1 VSSLSL
7 DRGLRLVTP
16 PTFVVLWATGFVV
29 ARLVAPHAEPLTFLV
44 LRFAASAALLALAA
58 AAFRAPWPR
67 GAVEWR
73 AALVSGMLLHGL
85 YLSAVFWAVNHGLPA
100 GISALIAGLQPV
112 VTAMLARPVLGERVG
127 PKRWLGIALGFTGAV
142 LVLAGKLGDAVS
154 YSATAPAICFLGTLA
169 ISAGLLWQKR
179 TGHSL
184 DLRTGTA
191 VQYVGALLVTIPIAL
206 LTERGHVESIPA
218 VWFGLSWSVLG
229 LSIGAVAL
237 LLLMIRRGAVA
248 AVASLMFL
256 VPPVAALMGYLM
268 FGETLGPVQI
278 GGIVLATCGVAIAT
292 RA

>member
-1 VSSLSL
+1 
-7 DRGLRLVTP
+7 
-16 PTFVVLWATGFVV
+16 
-29 ARLVAPHAEPLTFLV
+29 
-44 LRFAASAALLALAA
+44 
-58 AAFRAPWPR
+58 
-67 GAVEWR
+67 
-73 AALVSGMLLHGL
+73 
-85 YLSAVFWAVNHGLPA
+85 
-100 GISALIAGLQPV
+100 
-112 VTAMLARPVLGERVG
+112 
-127 PKRWLGIALGFTGAV
+127 
-142 LVLAGKLGDAVS
+142 
-154 YSATAPAICFLGTLA
+154 
-169 ISAGLLWQKR
+169 
-179 TGHSL
+179 
-184 DLRTGTA
+184 